1 MLRNEIKNVMR
12 SNLRKAVDLTSY
24 LFTLPSLPVILLG
37 MLVVAVVFGGV
48 INIISPAEDFL
59 MKSVQDGVL
68 LLFMPALLI
77 SVVVKMMIRRM
88 PIRRILATAFGGEV
102 VYGFAYAVAFF
113 VADLSE
119 FYGELVLL
127 VGAAL
132 VFVLW
137 YVIARLVFILK
148 YRSILFAII
157 QLLFYSIFLF
167 SFQTIA
173 IAEGTLFDWAT
184 KAYMSSFILL
194 GALYIFFLII
204 NAPMKKTF
212 GVSSTDAFSLF
223 ISQWIYRKNDLE
235 KAFEKV
241 GENAKTIVG
250 VAGFKRKND
259 NILFIVP
266 NVHFG
271 PFGNLGGSEFSYL
284 IAEEVKNKYK
294 AETFVFHG
302 TVTHDLNPTSSSE
315 VSKIIDAI
323 GRILKRSKYDNK
335 TVSLNKGKSEECIAE
350 TLMFGDN
357 AFVSVS
363 RAPLVTEDI
372 NFGLGL
378 SMLLEAEKHVGKAVV
393 ADQHNAETGEIT
405 SFEPGSDIGYNYLSA
420 VANSFAKKGKP
431 QKLQIGISEK
441 HPVSA
446 TLGKAG
452 VKMAVL
458 STSPNYVVVLLDAN
472 GVTPQ
477 FREKIEKEVKK
488 LGKFTVGVFTTDTH
502 QTNVVRGV
510 LNPAKEE
517 TEIITAIKDGVKEAQ
532 SDMQDASAFVD
543 KEWFDIKVLGARHS
557 IEIVSTINSI
567 VAVAKITA
575 PLLLIGAILVLL
587 AILSKV

>member
-1 MLRNEIKNVMR
+1 MRN
-12 SNLRKAVDLTSY
+12 NLRKAVDLTSY
-24 LFTLPSLPVILLG
+24 LFVLPSTPVILIG
-37 MLVVAVVFGGV
+37 MLVAAVIFGV
-48 INIISPAEDFL
+48 ILNIITPSGNLL
-59 MKSVQDGVL
+59 MNSLRDGAL
-68 LLFMPALLI
+68 LLFLPALLT
-77 SVVVKMMIRRM
+77 SLVVKMMIRRM
-88 PIRRILATAFGGEV
+88 PLRRILATAFGGEL
-102 VYGFAYAVAFF
+102 VYGFAYTIAFF
-113 VADLSE
+113 VADISE

-137 YVIARLVFILK
+137 YIIARLVFILK

-173 IAEGTLFDWAT
+173 IAEETLVEWAT
-184 KAYMSSFILL
+184 KAYISSFILL

-223 ISQWIYRKNDLE
+223 LNQWIYRKNDLE

-241 GENAKTIVG
+241 GENAKTLVG

-259 NILFIVP
+259 NILFVVP

-284 IAEEVKNKYK
+284 IADEVKKKYG

-315 VSKIIDAI
+315 VNKITDAV
-323 GRILKRSKYDNK
+323 GRVLKRSKYDSN
-335 TVSLNKGKSEECIAE
+335 TVYLNRGKSKECIAE

-357 AFVSVS
+357 AFVGVS

-378 SMLLEAEKHVGKAVV
+378 SMILEAEKHADNAVV

-420 VANSFAKKGKP
+420 VENSFAKKGKP
-431 QKLQIGISEK
+431 QKLKLGISIK
-441 HPVSA
+441 HPESS

-452 VKMAVL
+452 IKIAVL
-458 STSPNYVVVLLDAN
+458 STSPSYALVLLDAN

-488 LGKFTVGVFTTDTH
+488 LGNFEVGVFTTDTH

-510 LNPAKEE
+510 LNPATEE
-517 TEIITAIKDGVKEAQ
+517 SEIIKAIKEGVKEAE

-543 KEWFDIKVLGARHS
+543 KEWFDIKVLGAKHS
-557 IEIVSTINSI
+557 IEIVSTVNSI

-575 PLLLIGAILVLL
+575 PLILIGAILVLL

>member
-1 MLRNEIKNVMR
+1 MR

-24 LFTLPSLPVILLG
+24 LFTLPSMPVILLG
-37 MLVVAVVFGGV
+37 MLISAIVFGAV
-48 INIISPAEDFL
+48 INTVSPPEDFL
-59 MKSVQDGVL
+59 LKSLQDGIL
-68 LLFMPALLI
+68 LLFIPAILTAM
-77 SVVVKMMIRRM
+77 VVKMFIRRM
-88 PIRRILATAFGGEV
+88 PLRRIVATAFGGEL
-102 VYGFAYAVAFF
+102 VYGFAYVVAFF
-113 VADLSE
+113 VADISE

-167 SFQTIA
+167 SFQTFA
-173 IAEGTLFDWAT
+173 IAEETLFDWAV
-184 KAYMSSFILL
+184 KAYVSSFILL

-223 ISQWIYRKNDLE
+223 ISQWIYRKPDLE

-241 GENAKTIVG
+241 GENARTLVG
-250 VAGFKRKND
+250 VAGFKRAKD
-259 NILFIVP
+259 KIMFVVP
-266 NVHFG
+266 YVHFG

-284 IAEEVKNKYK
+284 IAEEVKRKYG

-315 VSKIIDAI
+315 VSRITDAI
-323 GRILKRSKYDNK
+323 ERILKRSKYESK
-335 TVSLNKGKSEECIAE
+335 TVSLKKGKSEECTAE
-350 TLMFGDN
+350 TILFGRD
-357 AFVSVS
+357 AFVGVS
-363 RAPLVTEDI
+363 RAPFVTEDI

-378 SMLLEAEKHVGKAVV
+378 SMALEAEKHVGKAIVV
-393 ADQHNAETGEIT
+393 DQHNAETGEIT
-405 SFEPGSDIGYNYLSA
+405 SFEPGSETGYNYINA
-420 VANSFAKKGKP
+420 VANSFAKKEKQ
-431 QKLQIGISEK
+431 QKLKIGISEK
-441 HPVSA
+441 HPESA

-452 VKMAVL
+452 IKIAVL
-458 STSPNYVVVLLDAN
+458 STSPGYVMVLMDAN
-472 GVTPQ
+472 GITPG
-477 FREKIEKEVKK
+477 FRSKIEKEVKK
-488 LGKFTVGVFTTDTH
+488 LGRFEVGIFTTDTH

-517 TEIITAIKDGVKEAQ
+517 SEIIRAIRAGVKEAV
-532 SDMQDASAFVD
+532 SDMKDASAFVD
-543 KEWFDIKVLGARHS
+543 KEWFDIKVLGAKHS
-557 IEIVSTINSI
+557 IEIVSTVNSI

-575 PLLLIGAILVLL
+575 PLLLVGAILVLL
-587 AILSKV
+587 AIISKV

>member
-1 MLRNEIKNVMR
+1 MR

-37 MLVVAVVFGGV
+37 MLVIAAIFGLA
-48 INIISPAEDFL
+48 INLVEPSENIPFETAR
-59 MKSVQDGVL
+59 DGA
-68 LLFMPALLI
+68 LLFFIPALLTAL
-77 SVVVKMMIRRM
+77 VVKMFIRHM
-88 PIRRILATAFGGEV
+88 PLKRIMATAFGGELV
-102 VYGFAYAVAFF
+102 FGLAYVAASL
-113 VADLSE
+113 VADISE
-119 FYGELVLL
+119 FFGELVLL

-132 VFVLW
+132 VFLLW

-167 SFQTIA
+167 SFQTMA
-173 IAEGTLFDWAT
+173 LADETLFEWAL
-184 KAYMSSFILL
+184 KAYISSFILL
-194 GALYIFFLII
+194 GALYLFFFII

-212 GVSSTDAFSLF
+212 GVSSTDAVSLF
-223 ISQWIYRKNDLE
+223 LNQWIYRKNDLE

-241 GENAKTIVG
+241 GENAKTLVG
-250 VAGFKRKND
+250 VAGFRRKND

-284 IAEEVKNKYK
+284 IAEEVKKKYK
-294 AETFVFHG
+294 ADAFVFHG

-315 VSKIIDAI
+315 VSKITDAV

-335 TVSLNKGKSEECIAE
+335 TVSLNRGKSNECIAE

-357 AFVSVS
+357 AFVGVS

-378 SMLLEAEKHVGKAVV
+378 SMLLEAEKHVGKAVI

-405 SFEPGSDIGYNYLSA
+405 SFEPGSETGYNYISA
-420 VANSFAKKGKP
+420 VADSLKKGK
-431 QKLQIGISEK
+431 QRKLRIGISEK
-441 HPVSA
+441 HPESS

-452 VKMAVL
+452 VKIAVL
-458 STSPNYVVVLLDAN
+458 STSPDYVVVVLDAN

-477 FREKIEKEVKK
+477 FKEKIEKEVKK
-488 LGKFTVGVFTTDTH
+488 LGKFEVGVFTTDTH

-517 TEIITAIKDGVKEAQ
+517 LQIIKAIKEGVKEAQ

-543 KEWFDIKVLGARHS
+543 KEWFDIRVLGAKHS
-557 IEIVSTINSI
+557 IEIVSTVNSI

-575 PLLLIGAILVLL
+575 PLILIGAILVLL